1 MATLDDMDRRLLVL
15 LEANAREPTV
25 SLARKL
31 GVSRATVQSR
41 MSRLVQGG
49 TIERFTL
56 AYGDGVKGSLLRA
69 HVMVKAAPRK
79 DVGLQAM
86 LRKMPEVDT
95 LYSVS
100 GVFDIIVLVKADTIE
115 EIDRV
120 LDRIRNWDGV
130 ENTTSS
136 IILAERYKAALTP
149 LG

>member
-1 MATLDDMDRRLLVL
+1 MEVLDDTDKRLLSL

-41 MSRLVQGG
+41 MTRLVQRG

-56 AYGDGVKGSLLRA
+56 AYGDGVRGRLLRA
-69 HVMVKAAPRK
+69 HVMVKVAPKK
-79 DVGLQAM
+79 DVRLQAL

-100 GVFDIIVLVKADTIE
+100 GIYDVIVMVKSDTIE
-115 EIDRV
+115 EIDKV
-120 LDRIRNWDGV
+120 LDRIRNLDGV
-130 ENTTSS
+130 ETTTSS
-136 IILAERYKAALTP
+136 IILAERYRASLTP
-149 LG
+149 PA